1 MKLKEF
7 NSENTVNVRGGGKLI
22 PAIGINLKVGLFN
35 ISKAACEL
43 IDLKNNDQVV
53 IHQDQEDKGNWYIE
67 KVKAKGFIVRNK
79 EAITSGVL
87 FNNTTLARAI
97 GESVDFKGK
106 SGKALIA
113 GQPTMQDKRK
123 LWGLILSGFT
133 N

>member
-7 NSENTVNVRGGGKLI
+7 NSENTINVRGGGRLI

-43 IDLKNNDQVV
+43 IELKNNDQIV
-53 IHQDQEDKGNWYIE
+53 IHQDEEDKENWYIE
-67 KVKAKGFIVRNK
+67 KVKSKGFVVRNK
-79 EAITSGVL
+79 EAVTAGVL
-87 FNNTTLARAI
+87 FNNVTLARAI
-97 GESVDFKGK
+97 AESVDFKGK

-113 GQPTMQDKRK
+113 GKPTILDKRK
-123 LWGLILSGFT
+123 LWGIILSGFT